1 MAPPVPNQFSGHIR
15 TLLDKQLVG
24 KPLEEEINDDL
35 EGEGETIPDLMA
47 ADLEDLNDE
56 NPGPFASSWRA
67 SIASVS
73 KEITDKTDSEY
84 QR

>member
-1 MAPPVPNQFSGHIR
+1 MSPPVPNEFLGHICA
-15 TLLDKQLVG
+15 LLDKQLVG

-35 EGEGETIPDLMA
+35 KGECKMIPDLMA
-47 ADLEDLNDE
+47 ADLEDLDNE
-56 NPGPFASSWRA
+56 NPGPFASTWWA

-73 KEITDKTDSEY
+73 KGITDKTDSKY